1 MSTSYIERI
10 EISNP
15 QRLKSYTTMF
25 LLPLGFM
32 PSLVWCIQNLFHT
45 NTVVGICYRYTGQ
58 IDTFIRYFSESLS
71 IHSIIWSRKTNK
83 KYDIT
88 IINLSNNIADN
99 LTECFPSIFFILCNP
114 NYQRKLQ
121 QNLMKQMRFIFLL
134 KQVTYTSFFNILT
147 SPFTQNLRC
156 YVCRIKTISTL

>member
-25 LLPLGFM
+25 LLPLGYM

-58 IDTFIRYFSESLS
+58 IDTFIRYLVKVYLYVQLLDQAKQTKNTIYE
-71 IHSIIWSRKTNK
+71 
-83 KYDIT
+83 IT
-88 IINLSNNIADN
+88 IINLSNKIADN
-99 LTECFPSIFFILCNP
+99 LKNISLI
-114 NYQRKLQ
+114 
-121 QNLMKQMRFIFLL
+121 
-134 KQVTYTSFFNILT
+134 SFH
-147 SPFTQNLRC
+147 PA
-156 YVCRIKTISTL
+156 